1 MENQPY
7 VVFTQRAF
15 NSILT
20 ETIHKH
26 PVETGGI
33 LIGYVLDS
41 GARIVV
47 ENIPPGPQSTH
58 QWGYFEYDVDFVNY
72 LSNVV
77 ARQYVGNLQVL
88 GLWHRHPGS
97 MDTFSSTDDGTNR
110 MFASEHPLGAISAL
124 VNCDPRAR
132 ITMYHVA
139 PNGAYTPIEWFV
151 DDGDL
156 IPENYLK
163 LWYSSEE
170 QMPMLTQRGT
180 WHVDEGPGEFVDEA
194 PQQPAQ
200 GYPQQQAQG
209 YPQQQ
214 AQGYSQQP
222 AQGYPQQ
229 PAQGYP
235 QQPAQSYPQQP
246 AQGYPQQQA
255 QGYPQQQAQGY
266 PQQPGRTTPPPSH
279 VAPAQPARPVGGGT
293 PPPPPQGPQRPVRIE
308 QGEVENAEKY
318 TISQACDDICTAIK
332 RLFK

>member
-200 GYPQQQAQG
+200 GYPQQPAQG

-214 AQGYSQQP
+214 
-222 AQGYPQQ
+222 
-229 PAQGYP
+229 
-235 QQPAQSYPQQP
+235 

-266 PQQPGRTTPPPSH
+266 PQQPGRSTPPPSH
-279 VAPAQPARPVGGGT
+279 VAPARPASPVGGGT

>member
-7 VVFTQRAF
+7 VVFTQRAY

-26 PVETGGI
+26 PVETGGN

-200 GYPQQQAQG
+200 GYPQQ
-209 YPQQQ
+209 
-214 AQGYSQQP
+214 
-222 AQGYPQQ
+222 
-229 PAQGYP
+229 
-235 QQPAQSYPQQP
+235 
-246 AQGYPQQQA
+246 
-255 QGYPQQQAQGY
+255 
-266 PQQPGRTTPPPSH
+266 PGRSTPPPSH
-279 VAPAQPARPVGGGT
+279 VTPARPASPVGGGT

>member
-200 GYPQQQAQG
+200 GYPQQ
-209 YPQQQ
+209 P
-214 AQGYSQQP
+214 
-222 AQGYPQQ
+222 
-229 PAQGYP
+229 
-235 QQPAQSYPQQP
+235 
-246 AQGYPQQQA
+246 
-255 QGYPQQQAQGY
+255 AQGY

-279 VAPAQPARPVGGGT
+279 VAPAQPASPVGGGT

>member
-194 PQQPAQ
+194 T
-200 GYPQQQAQG
+200 
-209 YPQQQ
+209 
-214 AQGYSQQP
+214 
-222 AQGYPQQ
+222 
-229 PAQGYP
+229 
-235 QQPAQSYPQQP
+235 QQP

-279 VAPAQPARPVGGGT
+279 VAPAQPASPVGGGT

>member
-200 GYPQQQAQG
+200 GYPQQPAQG

-214 AQGYSQQP
+214 
-222 AQGYPQQ
+222 
-229 PAQGYP
+229 
-235 QQPAQSYPQQP
+235 

-279 VAPAQPARPVGGGT
+279 VAPAQPASPVGGGT

>member
-200 GYPQQQAQG
+200 AYPQQQAQG
-209 YPQQQ
+209 
-214 AQGYSQQP
+214 
-222 AQGYPQQ
+222 
-229 PAQGYP
+229 
-235 QQPAQSYPQQP
+235 YPQQP

>member
-194 PQQPAQ
+194 PQQ
-200 GYPQQQAQG
+200 
-209 YPQQQ
+209 
-214 AQGYSQQP
+214 
-222 AQGYPQQ
+222 
-229 PAQGYP
+229 
-235 QQPAQSYPQQP
+235 
-246 AQGYPQQQA
+246 
-255 QGYPQQQAQGY
+255 QAQGY
-266 PQQPGRTTPPPSH
+266 PQQPGRSTPPPSH
-279 VAPAQPARPVGGGT
+279 VAPAQPASPVGGGT

-318 TISQACDDICTAIK
+318 TISQACGDICTAIK

>member
-209 YPQQQ
+209 YPQQ
-214 AQGYSQQP
+214 
-222 AQGYPQQ
+222 
-229 PAQGYP
+229 
-235 QQPAQSYPQQP
+235 
-246 AQGYPQQQA
+246 
-255 QGYPQQQAQGY
+255 
-266 PQQPGRTTPPPSH
+266 PGRSTPPPSH

>member
-209 YPQQQ
+209 YPQQ
-214 AQGYSQQP
+214 
-222 AQGYPQQ
+222 
-229 PAQGYP
+229 
-235 QQPAQSYPQQP
+235 
-246 AQGYPQQQA
+246 
-255 QGYPQQQAQGY
+255 
-266 PQQPGRTTPPPSH
+266 PGHTTPPPSH

>member
-200 GYPQQQAQG
+200 GYPQQ
-209 YPQQQ
+209 
-214 AQGYSQQP
+214 
-222 AQGYPQQ
+222 
-229 PAQGYP
+229 
-235 QQPAQSYPQQP
+235 P

>member
-194 PQQPAQ
+194 PQQ
-200 GYPQQQAQG
+200 
-209 YPQQQ
+209 
-214 AQGYSQQP
+214 
-222 AQGYPQQ
+222 
-229 PAQGYP
+229 
-235 QQPAQSYPQQP
+235 
-246 AQGYPQQQA
+246 QA

-332 RLFK
+332 RLFKYRPVRLPHQAWQADA

>member
-214 AQGYSQQP
+214 AQGY
-222 AQGYPQQ
+222 
-229 PAQGYP
+229 
-235 QQPAQSYPQQP
+235 
-246 AQGYPQQQA
+246 PQQQA
-255 QGYPQQQAQGY
+255 QGYPQQPAQGY

-279 VAPAQPARPVGGGT
+279 VASAQPASPVGGGT

>member
-200 GYPQQQAQG
+200 GYPQQ
-209 YPQQQ
+209 P
-214 AQGYSQQP
+214 
-222 AQGYPQQ
+222 
-229 PAQGYP
+229 
-235 QQPAQSYPQQP
+235 
-246 AQGYPQQQA
+246 
-255 QGYPQQQAQGY
+255 AQGY

-279 VAPAQPARPVGGGT
+279 VAPARPASPVGGGT

>member
-209 YPQQQ
+209 YPQQ
-214 AQGYSQQP
+214 
-222 AQGYPQQ
+222 
-229 PAQGYP
+229 
-235 QQPAQSYPQQP
+235 
-246 AQGYPQQQA
+246 
-255 QGYPQQQAQGY
+255 
-266 PQQPGRTTPPPSH
+266 PGRTTPPPSH
-279 VAPAQPARPVGGGT
+279 VAPARPASPVGGGT

>member
-194 PQQPAQ
+194 PQQP
-200 GYPQQQAQG
+200 G
-209 YPQQQ
+209 
-214 AQGYSQQP
+214 
-222 AQGYPQQ
+222 
-229 PAQGYP
+229 
-235 QQPAQSYPQQP
+235 
-246 AQGYPQQQA
+246 QGYPQQQA

>member
-194 PQQPAQ
+194 PQQQ
-200 GYPQQQAQG
+200 
-209 YPQQQ
+209 
-214 AQGYSQQP
+214 
-222 AQGYPQQ
+222 
-229 PAQGYP
+229 
-235 QQPAQSYPQQP
+235 

-318 TISQACDDICTAIK
+318 TISQACGDICTAIK

>member
-214 AQGYSQQP
+214 AQGY
-222 AQGYPQQ
+222 
-229 PAQGYP
+229 
-235 QQPAQSYPQQP
+235 
-246 AQGYPQQQA
+246 PQQQA

-318 TISQACDDICTAIK
+318 SISQACDDICTAIK

>member
-214 AQGYSQQP
+214 AQGY
-222 AQGYPQQ
+222 
-229 PAQGYP
+229 
-235 QQPAQSYPQQP
+235 
-246 AQGYPQQQA
+246 
-255 QGYPQQQAQGY
+255 PQQQAQGY

-279 VAPAQPARPVGGGT
+279 VAPARPASPVGGGT

>member
-180 WHVDEGPGEFVDEA
+180 WHVDEGPGEFVQDDQQQQEQDD
-194 PQQPAQ
+194 PQQKAQ
-200 GYPQQQAQG
+200 VYPQQQADV
-209 YPQQQ
+209 
-214 AQGYSQQP
+214 
-222 AQGYPQQ
+222 
-229 PAQGYP
+229 
-235 QQPAQSYPQQP
+235 
-246 AQGYPQQQA
+246 YPQQQA

>member
-235 QQPAQSYPQQP
+235 QQP
-246 AQGYPQQQA
+246 
-255 QGYPQQQAQGY
+255 
-266 PQQPGRTTPPPSH
+266 GRTTPPPSH
-279 VAPAQPARPVGGGT
+279 VAPARPASPVGGGT

>member
-214 AQGYSQQP
+214 AQGY
-222 AQGYPQQ
+222 PQQ
-229 PAQGYP
+229 
-235 QQPAQSYPQQP
+235 S
-246 AQGYPQQQA
+246 
-255 QGYPQQQAQGY
+255 
-266 PQQPGRTTPPPSH
+266 GRTTPPPSH